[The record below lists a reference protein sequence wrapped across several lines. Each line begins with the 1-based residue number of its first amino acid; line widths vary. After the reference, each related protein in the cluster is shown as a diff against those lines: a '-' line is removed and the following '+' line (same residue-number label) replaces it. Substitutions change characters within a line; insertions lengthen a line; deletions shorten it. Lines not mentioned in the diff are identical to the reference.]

1 MVAAIA
7 ALIGAALGW
16 QFPFTGGRNES
27 NQTLGTRQTN
37 VQSRKLG
44 QAQPRNQRTPP
55 QGLAQAPNT
64 TSSSSSSG
72 ATDTQQEPSDTSVK
86 PPLW

>member
-16 QFPFTGGRNES
+16 KFPFTGGRNES

-44 QAQPRNQRTPP
+44 QAQPRNRRTPP

-64 TSSSSSSG
+64 TSSSG
-72 ATDTQQEPSDTSVK
+72 ATDTQQEPLDTSVK

>member
-16 QFPFTGGRNES
+16 RFPFTGARNES
-27 NQTLGTRQTN
+27 NQTLETRQTN

-44 QAQPRNQRTPP
+44 QAQPRTRRTPQP
-55 QGLAQAPNT
+55 GVAAPNT
-64 TSSSSSSG
+64 TSPLG
-72 ATDTQQEPSDTSVK
+72 ATDPQQEPSDTSVK
-86 PPLW
+86 SPLW